1 MSKDTEKRSSIGF
14 AITETTNRRLHFQ
27 LEKLETRRS
36 EIVNL
41 GTDYTSGLHD
51 DPAVVREMQQLDG
64 SIDKIR
70 SILKNSDVLPQRTD
84 TNQIDIGNRVKIKF
98 EDEDAEELY
107 RVGTAID
114 ASYSSDE
121 SSWVSIES
129 PLGKE
134 LKGKTKGEI
143 VTYKL
148 GVKSNRVKILDIF
161 PE

>member
-1 MSKDTEKRSSIGF
+1 MPKGTERWLSTGF
-14 AITETTNRRLHFQ
+14 AITETTNRHLQSQ
-27 LEKLETRRS
+27 LEKLETRRG

-70 SILKNSDVLPQRTD
+70 SILNNSDVLPQRND
-84 TNQIDIGNRVKIKF
+84 VDQIDVGNRVKIKF
-98 EDEDAEELY
+98 EDEDVEEMY

-134 LKGKTKGEI
+134 LKGKRKGEI
-143 VTYKL
+143 VIYKL
-148 GVKSNRVKILDIF
+148 GLQPNKVKILDIF
-161 PE
+161 SE